1 MKYVVESNSLNSLIT
16 LHTCDDDASAKEC
29 LWRIRKNYLD
39 SEGYNSEELIK
50 EAKERGIV
58 ENDEA
63 ESFIILV
70 EGEDYELSVQILND
84 YCVIKEN

>member
-29 LWRIRKNYLD
+29 LQRIRKNYLD

>member
-29 LWRIRKNYLD
+29 LQRIRKDYLD

-70 EGEDYELSVQILND
+70 EKEDYELSVQILND